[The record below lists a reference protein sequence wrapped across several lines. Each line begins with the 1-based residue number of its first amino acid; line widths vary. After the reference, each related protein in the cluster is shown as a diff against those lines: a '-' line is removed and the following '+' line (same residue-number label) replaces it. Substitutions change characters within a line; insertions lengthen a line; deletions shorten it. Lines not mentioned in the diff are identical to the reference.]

1 MGSQGMAK
9 FLLIP
14 AVLSSISFAL
24 TSAGISDSRQLH
36 FVQEQPKK
44 PPPGPGGPSPGG
56 PRARPEEL
64 EGQLKAQYKV
74 VKLATDS
81 RGIRVIDAGTVLVIH
96 GKSLFGT
103 PPGNVIT
110 CSANYQDGN
119 LHPPGGFC
127 TAMVKD
133 VGRYLDDGEKVYPW
147 KIDFNLK
154 KEKVT
159 ITVIEC
165 DSCNGVT
172 QTSYYKSAVSFTF
185 PKGYLEG
192 ADVGQVSDVIS
203 QVLTIDSGN
212 GDAQQQNAA
221 PPAAATPE
229 QPPAAAAPPPPIQ
242 IGQTIE
248 QVQASTN
255 NGLVLAADLGD
266 KKIYQYNGLKITF
279 VKGKVTDVQ

>member
-1 MGSQGMAK
+1 MRRQRTGMALTLAML
-9 FLLIP
+9 FAALIP
-14 AVLSSISFAL
+14 R
-24 TSAGISDSRQLH
+24 SAAHAQ
-36 FVQEQPKK
+36 
-44 PPPGPGGPSPGG
+44 GGTEASL
-56 PRARPEEL
+56 ADK
-64 EGQLKAQYKV
+64 LKSQYKL
-74 VKLATDS
+74 VKMGTDS
-81 RGIRVIDAGTVLVIH
+81 TGIRVIDSGTVLVIH

-110 CSANYQDGN
+110 CPANFQDGN
-119 LHPPGGFC
+119 LHPPGGLC

-133 VGRYLDDGEKVYPW
+133 VGRYLDDGEKVYPS
-147 KIDFNLK
+147 KLDVNFK

-172 QTSYYKSAVSFTF
+172 QASYYKSAVSFTF

-192 ADVGQVSDVIS
+192 ADAGQVSDVIS
-203 QVLTIDSGN
+203 QVLTIDSGK
-212 GDAQQQNAA
+212 GDAQQPDAA
-221 PPAAATPE
+221 PPAAAAPD
-229 QPPAAAAPPPPIQ
+229 QAPAAPPAPPPPPIQ

-248 QVQASTN
+248 QVQANTN

>member
-1 MGSQGMAK
+1 MRRHRIGMA
-9 FLLIP
+9 LTLAMLLTALIP
-14 AVLSSISFAL
+14 FSAARAQAGTDSS
-24 TSAGISDSRQLH
+24 
-36 FVQEQPKK
+36 
-44 PPPGPGGPSPGG
+44 
-56 PRARPEEL
+56 L
-64 EGQLKAQYKV
+64 ESKLKSQYKL

-81 RGIRVIDAGTVLVIH
+81 TGIRVIDAGTVFVIH
-96 GKSLFGT
+96 GKSLFGA

-110 CSANYQDGN
+110 CPATFQDGN
-119 LHPPGGFC
+119 LRPPGGFC

-147 KIDFNLK
+147 KISLDLK

-172 QTSYYKSAVSFTF
+172 QASYYKSAVAFTF

-192 ADVGQVSDVIS
+192 SDVGQVSDVIS
-203 QVLTIDSGN
+203 QVLTIDSGK
-212 GDAQQQNAA
+212 GDAQQADAA
-221 PPAAATPE
+221 PPAAAPPD
-229 QPPAAAAPPPPIQ
+229 QAPAAAAPPPTPIQ

-248 QVQASTN
+248 QVQANTN

>member
-1 MGSQGMAK
+1 MRRHRTRT
-9 FLLIP
+9 
-14 AVLSSISFAL
+14 AL
-24 TSAGISDSRQLH
+24 TLAMLFAALFPWSSAHAQ
-36 FVQEQPKK
+36 
-44 PPPGPGGPSPGG
+44 GGTEASL
-56 PRARPEEL
+56 AD
-64 EGQLKAQYKV
+64 KVKTQYKL
-74 VKLATDS
+74 VKLGTDS
-81 RGIRVIDAGTVLVIH
+81 TGIRVIDAGTVLVVH

-110 CSANYQDGN
+110 CSANFQDGN

-147 KIDFNLK
+147 KLEVSFK

-172 QTSYYKSAVSFTF
+172 QASYYRSAVSFTF

-192 ADVGQVSDVIS
+192 ADAGQVSDVIS
-203 QVLTIDSGN
+203 QVLTMDSGK
-212 GDAQQQNAA
+212 GDAQQQDAA
-221 PPAAATPE
+221 PPAAAPPD
-229 QPPAAAAPPPPIQ
+229 QAPAAAPAPPPPPIQ

-248 QVQASTN
+248 QVQANTN

>member
-1 MGSQGMAK
+1 MRRKSLAK
-9 FLLIP
+9 FLLTP
-14 AVLSSISFAL
+14 VVLSWIPFILSPAR
-24 TSAGISDSRQLH
+24 ISDSRQPR
-36 FVQEQPKK
+36 FPQEQPKQT
-44 PPPGPGGPSPGG
+44 PPGPGGPSPGG
-56 PRARPEEL
+56 PRALRE
-64 EGQLKAQYKV
+64 QLADEY
-74 VKLATDS
+74 KLAKIASDS
-81 RGIRVIDAGTVLVIH
+81 TGLKVTQAGTVLVVH

-110 CSANYQDGN
+110 CPASFQDGN
-119 LHPPGGFC
+119 LHPPGGLC
-127 TAMVKD
+127 MVMVKD
-133 VGRYLDDGEKVYPW
+133 VGRYLDDGERVYPW
-147 KIDFNLK
+147 KIDVDLK

-172 QTSYYKSAVSFTF
+172 QASYYKSAVAFTF

-192 ADVGQVSDVIS
+192 ADAGQISDVIS
-203 QVLTIDSGN
+203 QVLTVDSGN
-212 GDAQQQNAA
+212 GDALRQNA
-221 PPAAATPE
+221 
-229 QPPAAAAPPPPIQ
+229 PPAAAAPDAAPAAAPGPLPPPIQ

-248 QVQASTN
+248 QVQANTN

>member
-1 MGSQGMAK
+1 MRRQRTGMA
-9 FLLIP
+9 LTLAMLVAALIP
-14 AVLSSISFAL
+14 WTLAHA
-24 TSAGISDSRQLH
+24 Q
-36 FVQEQPKK
+36 
-44 PPPGPGGPSPGG
+44 GGTEASL
-56 PRARPEEL
+56 ADK
-64 EGQLKAQYKV
+64 LKTQYKL
-74 VKLATDS
+74 VKLGTDS
-81 RGIRVIDAGTVLVIH
+81 TGIRVIDSGAVLVIH

-110 CSANYQDGN
+110 CPANFQDGN

-147 KIDFNLK
+147 KIAVDLK

-172 QTSYYKSAVSFTF
+172 QASYYKSAVAFTF

-192 ADVGQVSDVIS
+192 ADIGQVSDEIS
-203 QVLTIDSGN
+203 QVLTMDSGK
-212 GDAQQQNAA
+212 GDAQQQD
-221 PPAAATPE
+221 AT
-229 QPPAAAAPPPPIQ
+229 PPAAAAPDQAPAAAAPPPPPIQ

-248 QVQASTN
+248 QVQANTN

>member
-1 MGSQGMAK
+1 MRRQGK
-9 FLLIP
+9 RI
-14 AVLSSISFAL
+14 AL
-24 TSAGISDSRQLH
+24 TLAMLFAALTPWSAAHAQGAPD
-36 FVQEQPKK
+36 
-44 PPPGPGGPSPGG
+44 PP
-56 PRARPEEL
+56 L
-64 EGQLKAQYKV
+64 ETKLKTQYKL
-74 VKLATDS
+74 VKLGTDS
-81 RGIRVIDAGTVLVIH
+81 TGIRVIDAGTVLVVH

-110 CSANYQDGN
+110 CPANFQDGN

-133 VGRYLDDGEKVYPW
+133 VGRYFDDGEKVYPSR
-147 KIDFNLK
+147 IAVDLK

-172 QTSYYKSAVSFTF
+172 QASYYKSAVSFTF

-192 ADVGQVSDVIS
+192 ADAGQVSDVIS
-203 QVLTIDSGN
+203 QVLTIDSGK
-212 GDAQQQNAA
+212 GDAQQ
-221 PPAAATPE
+221 PDAT
-229 QPPAAAAPPPPIQ
+229 PPAAAAPDQAPAATAPPPPPPIQ

-248 QVQASTN
+248 QVQANTN